1 MSATLLVEH
10 KVGDYAAWRKVYD
23 GLEPLRAK
31 HGCTGQRV
39 MRLPDDG
46 DNLRPGRP
54 HRRHRSPAGTGRLDR
69 PTSPR
74 PDRGSRPDTRDL
86 PDLR

>member
-1 MSATLLVEH
+1 MSATLVVEH

-39 MRLPDDG
+39 TVGASIAAM
-46 DNLRPGRP
+46 
-54 HRRHRSPAGTGRLDR
+54 
-69 PTSPR
+69 PR
-74 PDRGSRPDTRDL
+74 PSATARVLGESAASRNLTYR
-86 PDLR
+86 